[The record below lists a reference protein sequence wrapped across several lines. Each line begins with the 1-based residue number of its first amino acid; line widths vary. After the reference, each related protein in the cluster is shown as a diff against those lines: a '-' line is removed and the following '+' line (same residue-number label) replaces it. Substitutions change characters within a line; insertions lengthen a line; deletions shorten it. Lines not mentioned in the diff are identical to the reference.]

1 MRCFCYL
8 RSSCSVLR
16 CTQNKTAWL
25 DSAHGE
31 HAVVAGQILCLMF
44 WSFSISSTDSH
55 ADAIEKPEVQW
66 TIHMHHREVFV
77 ANSYHLVQ
85 QRNNPLRHW
94 RLKFTTDA
102 KCNGATEGSKL
113 HTKPSVFWK
122 LTCPMS
128 WASTSQKMVRITYS
142 QLPVSCHD
150 CSGKERGQRW
160 GHMPALQML
169 PRATQTTHEP
179 ATLQKCLLFFC
190 KQQTSS
196 VLFNLSNC
204 VNYSVYELWVV
215 NRQFV
220 CQPVVGC
227 HYVCDQHW
235 L

>member
-1 MRCFCYL
+1 MHCFCYL

-16 CTQNKTAWL
+16 CSQNKTAWL

-44 WSFSISSTDSH
+44 SSFSISSAESH

-85 QRNNPLRHW
+85 QWNNPLRHW

-122 LTCPMS
+122 LSSHALCHGQVR
-128 WASTSQKMVRITYS
+128 AKKMVRITYS

-150 CSGKERGQRW
+150 CSGKERGRRW
-160 GHMPALQML
+160 GHMPAQQML
-169 PRATQTTHEP
+169 PRATQTTRAGNPTEVP
-179 ATLQKCLLFFC
+179 LVLLQTTDLF
-190 KQQTSS
+190 SS
-196 VLFNLSNC
+196 V
-204 VNYSVYELWVV
+204 
-215 NRQFV
+215 
-220 CQPVVGC
+220 
-227 HYVCDQHW
+227 
-235 L
+235 